1 MADEKKKNRKN
12 KTEARVPVEEDLDLF
27 GDHKPRRRVPRFIYR
42 VALILLLCTVGL
54 TLWLNRDNISLEG
67 FWGWLQTQVV
77 GTGYGGGYPASITG
91 RETDEQNLVAD
102 NNQPAIVSDTEI
114 MIFNSTAK
122 ELLTAQHSCAS
133 PVLCEAGGRYL
144 VYDQGGT
151 TYQIVSAQKVLKKG
165 HSKQTIYAAALAG
178 NGRWALATA
187 SQDYMSELAVYLED
201 GTQQYRYRFVD
212 TRVTAVA
219 LSDDGTRG
227 AAAAVTAQN
236 GALVT
241 KLYLFDFSQE
251 EPVAIYESRDNFLY
265 QLSMEGNRVCAIGD
279 NSALTVAFGDE
290 APSEY
295 TYNGTLC
302 DAALHGDRMVLA
314 ISRYT
319 GGTDIVEFD
328 GGNDP
333 ITQFSVTGDVLSVD
347 MNGSTL
353 AVLTQ
358 GHVALYLSGTGDC
371 TGEQDTDNDAR
382 ALALG
387 DGKTVYVLG
396 AGEIRQIVF

>member
-67 FWGWLQTQVV
+67 FWGWAANP
-77 GTGYGGGYPASITG
+77 GGGDRLWRRVSGFDYRAGNRRTKPGSRT
-91 RETDEQNLVAD
+91 

-187 SQDYMSELAVYLED
+187 SQDYMSELGRVFGRRHPAVPVPVRGYPGD
-201 GTQQYRYRFVD
+201 GGLRCRMTVPAGGGGRHRAKWGAGYQTLSFRFFSGRAGGHPMKAGI
-212 TRVTAVA
+212 TFCINCPWK
-219 LSDDGTRG
+219 GTG
-227 AAAAVTAQN
+227 
-236 GALVT
+236 
-241 KLYLFDFSQE
+241 
-251 EPVAIYESRDNFLY
+251 
-265 QLSMEGNRVCAIGD
+265 CAPSGD

-302 DAALHGDRMVLA
+302 DAALHGDRMVPGHF
-314 ISRYT
+314 RYT

-333 ITQFSVTGDVLSVD
+333 ITQFSVTGRCVVGGYERQHPGGTDPGACSLIFVGD
-347 MNGSTL
+347 RR
-353 AVLTQ
+353 
-358 GHVALYLSGTGDC
+358 LYR
-371 TGEQDTDNDAR
+371 R
-382 ALALG
+382 AG
-387 DGKTVYVLG
+387 
-396 AGEIRQIVF
+396 IRITTPAPWR